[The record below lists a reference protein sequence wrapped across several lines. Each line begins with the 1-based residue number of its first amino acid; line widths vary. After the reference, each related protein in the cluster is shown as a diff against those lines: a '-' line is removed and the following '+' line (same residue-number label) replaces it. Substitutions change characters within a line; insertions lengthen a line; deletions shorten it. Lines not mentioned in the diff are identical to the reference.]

1 MRLNPAKKVTAS
13 RAFTLIELLVVIPSS
28 AFSLPCAPALSRAK
42 ERAHRTTCL
51 NNKNNWSSPGRCMR
65 VTPTNF
71 RVKRRRSFR
80 PLHSPQRDELVGHR
94 QLRRGHRPG
103 NHLARIDL
111 SVSKKYRDL

>member
-1 MRLNPAKKVTAS
+1 
-13 RAFTLIELLVVIPSS
+13 
-28 AFSLPCAPALSRAK
+28 
-42 ERAHRTTCL
+42 
-51 NNKNNWSSPGRCMR
+51 MR